1 MGDGGSTLADWKKLY
16 EWYRQNT
23 EALEEQVEAV
33 TDDLPKM
40 RNECA
45 ALRESTKSMAQ
56 TAALIQSEIHKAQQ
70 AWDKAEEVASTVG
83 QTAASS
89 ATEAVAT
96 ATQGMVSSL
105 GQATENARNV
115 AGVLKRTV
123 SFNRAFV
130 IAYSLLLVIVCLGC
144 SYVAYRKGASDEKAS
159 RKEPSVERSAELMFK
174 GVALEKMYREGT
186 TKDRARLQQLYDRV
200 KKLPQ

>member
-1 MGDGGSTLADWKKLY
+1 MNDSGSALADWKKLY

-33 TDDLPKM
+33 TDDLPKV

-45 ALRESTKSMAQ
+45 AVRESTKSLVQ
-56 TAALIQSEIHKAQQ
+56 TAALIKSEVHKAQQ
-70 AWDKAEEVASTVG
+70 AWDKAEDVANTVG

-105 GQATENARNV
+105 GRATENARN
-115 AGVLKRTV
+115 AASVLKRAV

-130 IAYSLLLVIVCLGC
+130 IAYSLVLFIVCLGC
-144 SYVAYRKGASDEKAS
+144 SYVAYRTGVSDEKAS

-200 KKLPQ
+200 TKLST